1 MQATPRSPQT
11 AVATAESGRKADLN
25 LALRRKGLHRSF
37 LVWIGGSSVFAT
49 YLLLAGP
56 LTPYTGLEDRHV
68 ALALPAL
75 MILMLASGL
84 TWLVMLVNSP
94 PKRRR

>member
-1 MQATPRSPQT
+1 MQATPRNPQST
-11 AVATAESGRKADLN
+11 GETPKSASTSNLN
-25 LALRRKGLHRSF
+25 QALRRKWLHRLF
-37 LVWIGGSSVFAT
+37 WVWIGGSAIVGA

-56 LTPYTGLEDRHV
+56 LTPYTALDDRHV

-84 TWLVMLVNSP
+84 TWLVMLVNSR
-94 PKRRR
+94 PKRK